1 MKMLRCRQIVFVGLI
16 GFFFP
21 FACAEK
27 KAEEVVAPEQPL
39 TDLPVAPA
47 APVAPEAP
55 VTMEIDER
63 APSEPVAKKKK
74 PKAKPA
80 VKTQNKRLKK

>member
-1 MKMLRCRQIVFVGLI
+1 MKGFIFHGVLVLSVIVTGLL
-16 GFFFP
+16 G
-21 FACAEK
+21 CAEK

-74 PKAKPA
+74 PKAKSA
-80 VKTQNKRLKK
+80 GKTQNKRVRK

>member
-1 MKMLRCRQIVFVGLI
+1 MKGFIIPGVLVLSLIVTGLF
-16 GFFFP
+16 G
-21 FACAEK
+21 CTEK

-55 VTMEIDER
+55 VSMEIDEP
-63 APSEPVAKKKK
+63 APSGTVGKKKNS
-74 PKAKPA
+74 KAKPA

>member
-1 MKMLRCRQIVFVGLI
+1 MKMLRCRQIVFVCLT

-80 VKTQNKRLKK
+80 GKTQNKRVRK

>member
-1 MKMLRCRQIVFVGLI
+1 MKILRCRQIIFVGLI

-21 FACAEK
+21 LACAEK

-55 VTMEIDER
+55 ITMEIDEP

-80 VKTQNKRLKK
+80 GKTQNKRLKK

>member
-1 MKMLRCRQIVFVGLI
+1 MKGFIFHGVLVLSVIVTGLF
-16 GFFFP
+16 G
-21 FACAEK
+21 CTEK

-80 VKTQNKRLKK
+80 GKTQNKRVRK